1 MIIMGNISFN
11 FTDSN
16 VIVTGGTRGIGKAI
30 STAFLNAGA
39 NVTAIYVEND
49 LAASDFL
56 SKSNTNKLEIFKLNI
71 ADYNAVENF
80 YKIYNSKHNALHI
93 LVNCAGI
100 RRDSIVGMMSFDDWK
115 KVIDI
120 NLTGTFNMTKFA
132 LMKMMEIKY
141 GRIIN
146 ISSPSGKYG
155 FHGQANYSASKAAQ
169 EAFAKSLSKEAAKR
183 NITVNCI
190 SPGFIETDF
199 ISDLNENQKKSY
211 REQIPLKRFGTP
223 EEVANLV
230 LFTASK
236 EASYINGTTLEVSGG
251 L

>member
-1 MIIMGNISFN
+1 MANIKFN
-11 FTDSN
+11 FPNSN
-16 VIVTGGTRGIGKAI
+16 VIITGGTRGIGRAI

-39 NVTAIYVEND
+39 NVTAIYVAND
-49 LAASDFL
+49 SAANDFL
-56 SKSNTNKLEIFKLNI
+56 SQLNSDKLEIVKLNI
-71 ADYNAVENF
+71 ADYNAVEEF
-80 YKIYNSKHNALHI
+80 YKIYNSKHDSLDV

-100 RRDSIVGMMSFDDWK
+100 RRDSIVGMMSIEDWK
-115 KVIDI
+115 KVIEI

-132 LMKMMEIKY
+132 LMKMMEKRY

-169 EAFAKSLSKEAAKR
+169 EAFSRSLSKEAAKR

-199 ISDLNENQKKSY
+199 ISDLTENQKKTY

-230 LFTASK
+230 LFTAS
-236 EASYINGTTLEVSGG
+236 E
-251 L
+251 